1 MRSTLITA
9 AKLWCWKENK
19 AVSSLE
25 AGPHF
30 ADPLF
35 YRRRGLPLYFTT
47 IFTSLPGTNIFFTI
61 CLPAMAA

>member
-9 AKLWCWKENK
+9 AKLWYWKENK

-25 AGPHF
+25 